1 MSALDV
7 PANELIVKTAQALKE
22 NYAAE
27 ITPPAWSA
35 VVKTGSHNER
45 PSQEPDFWFKRCASI
60 LYNSYKHGVIGVRL
74 LRRKYGGRT
83 QHIVRRSH
91 HRKAGGKI
99 IRLAMQQLEKAG
111 LMKLEKLKVQ
121 KDPSKIGYSGRV
133 ITSKGKALLDKT
145 AASSTVQAQSS
156 SKS

>member
-7 PANELIVKTAQALKE
+7 PANELIVRVAAALKDGCKDS
-22 NYAAE
+22 
-27 ITPPAWSA
+27 IIPP
-35 VVKTGSHNER
+35 VRVNIVKSGSDKER
-45 PSQEPDFWFKRCASI
+45 PPTEPDFWYKRCASV
-60 LYNSYKHGVIGVRL
+60 LYNSYKHGTIGVRR

-83 QHIVRRSH
+83 QHIVSRSH

-121 KDPSKIGYSGRV
+121 KDPAKIGYAGRV
-133 ITSKGKALLDKT
+133 ITSKGKSLVDKT
-145 AASSTVQAQSS
+145 AGQM
-156 SKS
+156 KS